1 MICVSLP
8 INRLYFNLLL
18 VCVSLH
24 VATSTA
30 FKSSKLYIFVGIIG
44 GSIFMPHRSQLH
56 DFRISFLKELHSGM
70 TYVCWMVRELRAQL

>member
-1 MICVSLP
+1 MSQRSEGDGSQFMMCVSLP

-44 GSIFMPHRSQLH
+44 GSIICLIDRSC
-56 DFRISFLKELHSGM
+56 M
-70 TYVCWMVRELRAQL
+70 TFASLFS